1 MNRGRMNG
9 KRKKKREANGKFAAT
24 VRDHVNTVPTVQE
37 LTGTMRVLL
46 DNTVPGGVRYEHT
59 PGKVP

>member
-9 KRKKKREANGKFAAT
+9 KRKKKRDARKRT
-24 VRDHVNTVPTVQE
+24 PQDVNRLPAFPEQ
-37 LTGTMRVLL
+37 LTGTVRVML